1 MTAFPH
7 ALDGGDSEEA
17 HLEASVKLSNFKGN
31 NESEPSS
38 IATTAELQAESRSQ
52 LVPSQPVLSPSTII
66 PLHVAA
72 VKSLPA
78 LSVNSEQSQT
88 AAESREGHASKSGRN
103 NVGRPDFPGDW
114 SQGASERT
122 LANRE
127 ILTMNGP
134 DADDVSETTDDAN
147 LFQAISQSQ
156 NASLAPS
163 LPGRDGQG
171 TLHRIPVDS
180 LEQVHAAWP
189 LPAAHYA
196 HSANS
201 YHSQAAGPYVT
212 EWVPVFASHPARPP
226 LSRDSSHARIVF
238 ARHDSFPE
246 HEIAMQ
252 PSSKSVVRT
261 SIELRLHQDPVANR
275 LLTMEGTFLN
285 GIRQQSKRLV
295 FGNNGKNVAESAQGD
310 IMPLASPAALCR
322 VSWYEG
328 TSTAELWD
336 YVRQCIRREIN
347 LDPKKELYNIRVLD
361 DSINPAEG
369 EYQSSLTARSSC
381 SVAYRHAR
389 VLIRNCFVAIHP
401 RRIIVPASLSNSI

>member
-1 MTAFPH
+1 MTAFPY
-7 ALDGGDSEEA
+7 ALGRDDSEEV
-17 HLEASVKLSNFKGN
+17 HLGQSVKRPEFKGN
-31 NESEPSS
+31 DESEPSS

-52 LVPSQPVLSPSTII
+52 LAPSQPVLSPSTII

-88 AAESREGHASKSGRN
+88 AAESREGHASKSVRN
-103 NVGRPDFPGDW
+103 NGTRPDFPW

-147 LFQAISQSQ
+147 LFQALSQSQ

-171 TLHRIPVDS
+171 TLDRIPVDS
-180 LEQVHAAWP
+180 LERVHAAWP

-196 HSANS
+196 QSANQ
-201 YHSQAAGPYVT
+201 SQAAGPYAT
-212 EWVPVFASHPARPP
+212 EWVPVFASYPARPP
-226 LSRDSSHARIVF
+226 LSRDSSHARSIVF

-252 PSSKSVVRT
+252 PSSKIAGRT

-275 LLTMEGTFLN
+275 LSTLEGTFLN
-285 GIRQQSKRLV
+285 GIRQQSTQREQRSCGFIRMPVCWSKFVQAGVRSASREALSRLH
-295 FGNNGKNVAESAQGD
+295 FHH
-310 IMPLASPAALCR
+310 
-322 VSWYEG
+322 
-328 TSTAELWD
+328 
-336 YVRQCIRREIN
+336 RR
-347 LDPKKELYNIRVLD
+347 RRRR
-361 DSINPAEG
+361 
-369 EYQSSLTARSSC
+369 YQR
-381 SVAYRHAR
+381 YIGRW
-389 VLIRNCFVAIHP
+389 FMKP
-401 RRIIVPASLSNSI
+401 

>member
-7 ALDGGDSEEA
+7 VLDGDDSEEV
-17 HLEASVKLSNFKGN
+17 HLGESVKISDFKGN
-31 NESEPSS
+31 DESEPSS
-38 IATTAELQAESRSQ
+38 IVTTAELQAESRSQ
-52 LVPSQPVLSPSTII
+52 LAPSQPVLSPSTII

-88 AAESREGHASKSGRN
+88 AAESREGHASKSVRN
-103 NVGRPDFPGDW
+103 NGTRPDFPW

-147 LFQAISQSQ
+147 LFQALSQSQ

-238 ARHDSFPE
+238 ARHDSFLE

-252 PSSKSVVRT
+252 PNSKSAGRT

-295 FGNNGKNVAESAQGD
+295 FGNNGKNVAESAQGG

-361 DSINPAEG
+361 DSVNPPEG
-369 EYQSSLTARSSC
+369 EYQSSLAVRSSC
-381 SVAYRHAR
+381 SITYRSAR
-389 VLIRNCFVAIHP
+389 MLTRNCFVAIHP
-401 RRIIVPASLSNSI
+401 RRVVVPASLSNSI